1 MSSSVR
7 IMKTRTPRYAMPRP
21 FLKWAGGKR
30 SLMDDILARFPEG
43 PIELFI
49 EPFLGG
55 GAVFLEL
62 ARQGRI
68 RKAILNDRNP
78 ELVHTWRMVQ
88 RDPEALIAATRQ
100 WNVDETTYYHVRD
113 ELEPATLS
121 DVDRAARVLWL
132 NRTCFNGLYRKNRRG
147 KFNVPFGRYK
157 KVNVVDEDNL
167 RAVSA
172 ALQSVT
178 IHDFDFESVLLMA
191 GPGSLVYCDPPYWPV
206 SKTSSF
212 NNYDGL
218 CFGVAEQTRLAESF
232 AALEA
237 QGAYGVLSNSW
248 TEETLELYARFGLF
262 IDQVHARRSIN
273 SRGDRRGKVPEV
285 MVTTRPWAE
294 VAKAPL
300 PLASGT

>member
-1 MSSSVR
+1 MWFSVR
-7 IMKTRTPRYAMPRP
+7 LMKTHTSRNATPRP

-30 SLMDDILARFPEG
+30 SLMHEILARLPEG
-43 PIELFI
+43 PIEMFI

-68 RKAILNDRNP
+68 RQAILNDRNP
-78 ELVHTWRMVQ
+78 ELVHTWRMVR
-88 RDPEALIAATRQ
+88 RDPEGLIEAIRQ
-100 WNVDETTYYHVRD
+100 WTVDEATYYHVRD
-113 ELEPATLS
+113 ELEPAALS
-121 DVDRAARVLWL
+121 DVDRAARVMWL

-157 KVNVVDEDNL
+157 RVNIVDEDNL

-191 GPGSLVYCDPPYWPV
+191 GPGAVVYCDPPYWPV
-206 SKTSSF
+206 SKTASF
-212 NNYDGL
+212 NRYDGL
-218 CFGVAEQTRLAESF
+218 SFAEAEQTRLAESF

-248 TEETLELYARFGLF
+248 TEETLALYARCGLF
-262 IDQVHARRSIN
+262 IDQVHCRRSIN

-294 VAKAPL
+294 VAEAPL
-300 PLASGT
+300 PLASGN